1 MVLVPLVNCSHLP
14 SIRSTG
20 CSILDRSLS
29 LLLRCQ
35 TKCIIL
41 EVQKLLRWRALSP
54 TADQTSS
61 RLSRWRIVDNWF
73 TCSRSKHRLVSLM
86 KHICNICKINFG
98 CITEEVKGII
108 AVMESN
114 SCRNYFPILLEFIT
128 TPFYNPHTCFNR
140 WQNAAV
146 LVKMVQLHNNT
157 QRNIVVDLILLRVKH
172 EWVRLS
178 LGCCKEKK
186 NIFGCEDFHKI
197 ETRS

>member
-14 SIRSTG
+14 RIRSTG

-29 LLLRCQ
+29 LLLSCQ

-41 EVQKLLRWRALSP
+41 EVQKLLRWRTLSP

-108 AVMESN
+108 AMMESKAVEIN
-114 SCRNYFPILLEFIT
+114 FKLYWNLSPRRFIT
-128 TPFYNPHTCFNR
+128 PTPASTGDR
-140 WQNAAV
+140 
-146 LVKMVQLHNNT
+146 MQLSSWKWCNCTTTPNG
-157 QRNIVVDLILLRVKH
+157 ISWWILSSYVSNMNGSD
-172 EWVRLS
+172 WV
-178 LGCCKEKK
+178 
-186 NIFGCEDFHKI
+186 
-197 ETRS
+197 